1 MTDNDKQELEYIK
14 AVLSITRTQVNK
26 AFAVAAEIEAL
37 LLIERK
43 KNEILEQKLAE
54 LKSDTINTSAKR

>member
-43 KNEILEQKLAE
+43 KSEILQQKLAE
-54 LKSDTINTSAKR
+54 LEK